1 MENYNVPLNQV
12 RLSFYALLAVLSR
25 AFLSSSSFILF
36 YYYVCRPPDGNKSFI
51 ISLCV
56 FINVVV
62 CLTYLKASFGI
73 FFNNKSF
80 TLRMELNEEKQ
91 NFISFSSCSLRYLE
105 VIKFRV
111 KINFVKFVR
120 WTGGSSYLF

>member
-25 AFLSSSSFILF
+25 AFLLPFFLSSF

-73 FFNNKSF
+73 FFLNNKSF
-80 TLRMELNEEKQ
+80 TLRIELDEEKQ
-91 NFISFSSCSLRYLE
+91 NFIPSCRSFLRYLE
-105 VIKFRV
+105 VIKFQV
-111 KINFVKFVR
+111 KINFVKFIR
-120 WTGGSSYLF
+120 